1 MLRDIKL
8 AILFIGVRGKLDT
21 VNRGEYAG
29 MGAPPPMPAPAGL
42 EVELAR
48 VHAML
53 AHNSKVYKVFIYTA
67 LIFYPL
73 FYKHLLVLV

>member
-1 MLRDIKL
+1 MI
-8 AILFIGVRGKLDT
+8 IGVRGKLDT
-21 VNRGEYAG
+21 VNRCDYVG
-29 MGAPPPMPAPAGL
+29 MGAPPPMSTPAGL

-67 LIFYPL
+67 LIFSLYL
-73 FYKHLLVLV
+73 IST